1 MCDTHH
7 SDTYYIGYI
16 KKTKFLKPVTKKAYT
31 RRLKTITDD
40 IYTESLETILHN
52 PVKFEKKL
60 IKYCETT
67 KNSSGNPLSLHTVGS
82 YFTSV
87 IALFMY
93 NQQLK
98 EDCFE
103 LFNKWKKIHEK
114 YRKPIQNQYKSNEP
128 TERQKEAYVSFE
140 DVCRAAQEQE
150 IGSQERLLLMMYTEI
165 PPLRSDFYK
174 TKIYDTNPRKK
185 SENYIV
191 MSEDDNTA
199 KLYLNKYKT
208 SKRYGTIEALLPEK
222 LVTEIRASLEAI
234 PREYLFV
241 SPRSKRPFDKE
252 NTFNKWANR
261 VLKRIFNDKFT
272 LSMLRHIFITRRDLQ
287 MESKSGLEQEKLAR
301 QMGHSIE
308 QQRQYMWHIWVQE
321 QEGLEQKGSGQKNF
335 EQKDSEQKGSG
346 QKNFEQKGS
355 ESDIE
360 K

>member
-16 KKTKFLKPVTKKAYT
+16 KKTKFLKPVTKKTYI
-31 RRLKTITDD
+31 RRLNIITEN

-60 IKYCETT
+60 ITHCETT

-82 YFTSV
+82 YFTAM
-87 IALFMY
+87 IALFLY

-140 DVCRAAQEQE
+140 DVCLAAKEQE
-150 IGSQERLLLMMYTEI
+150 VGSQERLLLMMYTEI

-174 TKIYDTNPRKK
+174 TKIYDSNPRKK
-185 SENYIV
+185 TENYIV
-191 MSEDDNTA
+191 MSDDEDTA

-208 SKRYGTIEALLPEK
+208 AKRYGTIEALLPET
-222 LVTEIRASLEAI
+222 LVTEIRANLQTI
-234 PREYLFV
+234 PRDYLFV

-261 VLKRIFNDKFT
+261 ILKRIFNDKFT
-272 LSMLRHIFITRRDLQ
+272 LSTLRHIFITRRDLQ
-287 MESKSGLEQEKLAR
+287 METKSGLEQEKLAR

-308 QQRQYMWHIWVQE
+308 QQKQYMWHIWLQE
-321 QEGLEQKGSGQKNF
+321 QEGKSK
-335 EQKDSEQKGSG
+335 
-346 QKNFEQKGS
+346 QKGS
-355 ESDIE
+355 ESDDE
-360 K
+360 KD